1 MGHYRVSLGS
11 VEGVRPSRGLLVS
24 HPHADHIG
32 GFLDVF
38 DSLPVETVFVSGD
51 PNSTLT
57 YNTFLCGVR
66 DEGATTE
73 VLRARM
79 LMDWGGARADT

>member
-24 HPHADHIG
+24 NPDADHIG

-38 DSLPVETVFVSGD
+38 DAFEVASVYVSGD
-51 PNSTLT
+51 PR
-57 YNTFLCGVR
+57 GR
-66 DEGATTE
+66 
-73 VLRARM
+73 
-79 LMDWGGARADT
+79 